1 MQSFYLC
8 LCSIRLHYRK
18 DKKKSLKAPFVSL
31 QARSNS
37 APPPLPPPN
46 FYKPCLNLAC
56 VRSSLNPH
64 LATLVLMWLSH
75 NLSTQ
80 STASAQRTDERT
92 RGWAEA
98 QIPLWFSSSTGRY
111 RVLPWHAKISRYLT
125 GRLSRCTQ
133 YLLFTNCILT
143 PNLAECSFAV
153 DGWMTKSKTTAD
165 TIY

>member
-18 DKKKSLKAPFVSL
+18 DKKKSLKAPFVSP

-37 APPPLPPPN
+37 ASASPPH

-64 LATLVLMWLSH
+64 LATLVLMWLSR

-111 RVLPWHAKISRYLT
+111 RVLPWHAKISCYLT
-125 GRLSRCTQ
+125 GWLSRCTQ
-133 YLLFTNCILT
+133 YLLFTACILT